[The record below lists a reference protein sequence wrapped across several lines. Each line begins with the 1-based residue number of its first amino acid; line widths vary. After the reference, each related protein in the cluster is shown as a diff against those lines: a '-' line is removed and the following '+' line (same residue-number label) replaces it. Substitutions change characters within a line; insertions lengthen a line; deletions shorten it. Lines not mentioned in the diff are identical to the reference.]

1 MVAMLSNF
9 LQQQTTPSRPLLAYW
24 ESELNM
30 MSPEDAEEIEQ
41 KMTKFLWAEKAA
53 LLAKDKRKQY

>member
-1 MVAMLSNF
+1 MLSNF
-9 LQQQTTPSRPLLAYW
+9 LQQQTTSARPLLAYW

-30 MSPEDAEEIEQ
+30 MSPEDAEEVEQ

-53 LLAKDKRKQY
+53 LSGKRKYK